1 MKFKTINLETLL
13 DPVENPAY
21 CLSPLRVFNECHK
34 CSVFKLA
41 KGDQDNLACKPRV
54 TKRVKILMGKKRR
67 LLEKLRT
74 INQELGLK

>member
-1 MKFKTINLETLL
+1 MKFKTIDFTTLF
-13 DPVENPAY
+13 DPTENPTY

-41 KGDQDNLACKPRV
+41 KGNEDNLACKPNV
-54 TKRVKILMGKKRR
+54 TKRVRILMGKKQR
-67 LLEKLRT
+67 LLQELRA